1 MIISLIIIIVSL
13 LLDGILTN
21 FLPYLYTNLS
31 IFTPLFTL
39 VSIFMIYPFF
49 KKKEKSYFI
58 IIFIVGIIYD
68 LLYTNLLFFNGVL
81 FVVIGLL
88 IKYIYKTYEITPLRL
103 ILYIIILVTAYE
115 SLTGIILLV
124 FNVVPV
130 TFYKVFY
137 KIINSLLL
145 NIIYSELIYL
155 IIKLIPSKYK
165 KISIN

>member
-1 MIISLIIIIVSL
+1 MIISLIIIIISI

-21 FLPYLYTNLS
+21 FLPYLYTDLS
-31 IFTPLFTL
+31 ILTPLFTL

-49 KKKEKSYFI
+49 RKKEKTYFI

-68 LLYTNLLFFNGVL
+68 LFYTNLLFFNGVL
-81 FVVIGLL
+81 FLSIGLL
-88 IKYIYKTYEITPLRL
+88 IKYIYKTYEITSLRL
-103 ILYIIILVTAYE
+103 ILYIIILVSSYE
-115 SLTGIILLV
+115 LLTGIILLIY
-124 FNVVPV
+124 NVVPV

-145 NIIYSELIYL
+145 NIIYGELIYL
-155 IIKLIPSKYK
+155 IIKLIPNKYK

>member
-1 MIISLIIIIVSL
+1 MIISLIIIIVSI
-13 LLDGILTN
+13 LLDGILSN

-49 KKKEKSYFI
+49 KKKEKTYFI
-58 IIFIVGIIYD
+58 LIFIVGIIYD

-81 FVVIGLL
+81 FVIIGML

-103 ILYIIILVTAYE
+103 ILYIIILITSYE
-115 SLTGIILLV
+115 SLTGLILLIY
-124 FNVVPV
+124 NVVPV

-145 NIIYSELIYL
+145 NIIYSELTYL
-155 IIKLIPSKYK
+155 IIKIIPSKYK

>member
-13 LLDGILTN
+13 LLDGILSN

-49 KKKEKSYFI
+49 KKKEKTYFI
-58 IIFIVGIIYD
+58 LIFIVGIIYD

-81 FVVIGLL
+81 FITIGLL

-103 ILYIIILVTAYE
+103 ILYIIILITSYE
-115 SLTGIILLV
+115 FLTSLVLLIY
-124 FNVVPV
+124 NVVEV

-137 KIINSLLL
+137 KIINSLVL
-145 NIIYSELIYL
+145 NIIYSEIIYL
-155 IIKLIPSKYK
+155 IIKIIPNKYK

>member
-13 LLDGILTN
+13 LLDGILSN

-49 KKKEKSYFI
+49 KKKEKTYFI
-58 IIFIVGIIYD
+58 LIFIVGIIYD
-68 LLYTNLLFFNGVL
+68 LFYTNLLFFNGVL
-81 FVVIGLL
+81 FITIGLL

-103 ILYIIILVTAYE
+103 ILYIIILITSYE
-115 SLTGIILLV
+115 FLTSLVLLIY
-124 FNVVPV
+124 NVVEV

-145 NIIYSELIYL
+145 NIIYGELIYL
-155 IIKLIPSKYK
+155 IIKLIPNKYK

>member
-1 MIISLIIIIVSL
+1 MIISLIIILVSL
-13 LLDGILTN
+13 ILDGILSN

-31 IFTPLFTL
+31 IFTPLLTL

-49 KKKEKSYFI
+49 KKKEKTYFI
-58 IIFIVGIIYD
+58 LIFIVGIIYD
-68 LLYTNLLFFNGVL
+68 LFYTNLLFFNGVL
-81 FVVIGLL
+81 FVTIGLL

-103 ILYIIILVTAYE
+103 ILYIVILVTSYE
-115 SLTGIILLV
+115 SLTGIILLIY
-124 FNVVPV
+124 NVVPV

-155 IIKLIPSKYK
+155 IIKLIPNKYK

>member
-13 LLDGILTN
+13 ILDGILSN

-39 VSIFMIYPFF
+39 ISIFMIYPFF
-49 KKKEKSYFI
+49 KKKEKTYFI
-58 IIFIVGIIYD
+58 LIFIVGIIYD
-68 LLYTNLLFFNGVL
+68 LFYTNLLFFNGVL
-81 FVVIGLL
+81 FVTIGLL

-103 ILYIIILVTAYE
+103 ILYIIVLVTAYE
-115 SLTGIILLV
+115 SLTGLILLIY
-124 FNVVPV
+124 NVVPV

-145 NIIYSELIYL
+145 NIIYAELIYL
-155 IIKLIPSKYK
+155 VIKLLPRKYK

>member
-13 LLDGILTN
+13 ILDGILSN

-39 VSIFMIYPFF
+39 ISIFMIYPFF
-49 KKKEKSYFI
+49 KKKEKTYFI
-58 IIFIVGIIYD
+58 LIFIVGIIYD
-68 LLYTNLLFFNGVL
+68 LFYTNLLFFNGVL
-81 FVVIGLL
+81 FVTIGLL

-115 SLTGIILLV
+115 SLTGLILLIY
-124 FNVVPV
+124 NVVPV

-145 NIIYSELIYL
+145 NIIYAELIYL
-155 IIKLIPSKYK
+155 VIKLLPRKYK

>member
-13 LLDGILTN
+13 LLDGILSN

-49 KKKEKSYFI
+49 KKKEKTYFI
-58 IIFIVGIIYD
+58 LIFIVGIIYD

-81 FVVIGLL
+81 FITIGLL

-103 ILYIIILVTAYE
+103 ILYIIILITSYE
-115 SLTGIILLV
+115 FLTSLVLLIY
-124 FNVVPV
+124 NVVEF

-137 KIINSLLL
+137 KIINSLVL
-145 NIIYSELIYL
+145 NIIYSEIIYL
-155 IIKLIPSKYK
+155 IIKIIPNKYK

>member
-1 MIISLIIIIVSL
+1 MIISLIIILVSL
-13 LLDGILTN
+13 ILDGILTN
-21 FLPYLYTNLS
+21 FLPYLYTDLS
-31 IFTPLFTL
+31 ILTPLFTL

-49 KKKEKSYFI
+49 RKKEKTYFI
-58 IIFIVGIIYD
+58 LIFIVGIIYD
-68 LLYTNLLFFNGVL
+68 LFYTNLLFFNGVL
-81 FVVIGLL
+81 FVTIGLL

-115 SLTGIILLV
+115 SLTGIILLIY
-124 FNVVPV
+124 NVVPV

-145 NIIYSELIYL
+145 NIIYGELIYL
-155 IIKLIPSKYK
+155 IIKIIPNKYK

>member
-13 LLDGILTN
+13 LLDGILSN
-21 FLPYLYTNLS
+21 FLPYLYTDLS
-31 IFTPLFTL
+31 VFTPLLTL

-49 KKKEKSYFI
+49 KKKEKKYLI

-68 LLYTNLLFFNGVL
+68 LFYTNLLFFNGVL
-81 FVVIGLL
+81 FVTMGLL

-103 ILYIIILVTAYE
+103 VLYIIILVTAYE
-115 SLTGIILLV
+115 SLTGLILLIY
-124 FNVVPV
+124 NIVPV
-130 TFYKVFY
+130 TFYKIFY

-145 NIIYSELIYL
+145 NIIYSEIIYL
-155 IIKLIPSKYK
+155 IIKLIPEKYK

>member
-115 SLTGIILLV
+115 SLTGIILLIY
-124 FNVVPV
+124 NIVPV

>member
-1 MIISLIIIIVSL
+1 MIISLIIVIISL
-13 LLDGILTN
+13 LLDGILSN

-49 KKKEKSYFI
+49 KKKEKTYFI
-58 IIFIVGIIYD
+58 LIFIVGIIYD
-68 LLYTNLLFFNGVL
+68 LFYTNLLFFNGVL
-81 FVVIGLL
+81 FITIGLL

-103 ILYIIILVTAYE
+103 ILYIIILITSYE
-115 SLTGIILLV
+115 FLTSLVLLIY
-124 FNVVPV
+124 NVVEV

-137 KIINSLLL
+137 KIINSLVL
-145 NIIYSELIYL
+145 NIIYSEIIYL
-155 IIKLIPSKYK
+155 IIKLIPNKYK

>member
-1 MIISLIIIIVSL
+1 MIISLIIIIISI
-13 LLDGILTN
+13 LLDGIISN
-21 FLPYLYTNLS
+21 YLPYLYTNLS
-31 IFTPLFTL
+31 IFTPLLTL

-49 KKKEKSYFI
+49 KKKERNYFI

-103 ILYIIILVTAYE
+103 ILYIIILVISYE
-115 SLTGIILLV
+115 SLTGIILLIY
-124 FNVVPV
+124 NVVEV

-155 IIKLIPSKYK
+155 VIRLLPSKYK

>member
-1 MIISLIIIIVSL
+1 MIISLIIVIISL
-13 LLDGILTN
+13 LLDGILSN

-49 KKKEKSYFI
+49 KKKEKTYFI
-58 IIFIVGIIYD
+58 LIFIVGIIYD

-81 FVVIGLL
+81 FITIGLL

-103 ILYIIILVTAYE
+103 ILYVIILITSYE
-115 SLTGIILLV
+115 LLTSLVLLIY
-124 FNVVPV
+124 NVVEV

-137 KIINSLLL
+137 KIINSLVL
-145 NIIYSELIYL
+145 NIIYSEIIYL
-155 IIKLIPSKYK
+155 IIKIIPNKYK